1 MTDNGKALNVF
12 YILQDS
18 SGVTTVIKVINTST
32 YKNLF
37 EKSTSLLRQ
46 LSIKR
51 TQGNMSS
58 LIFTSRSCGRKLM
71 SSTIIKRTFCYP
83 TTIEVTPEM
92 RRRNTITAVTLLV
105 SVGIVYYSAMAAMK
119 EEAEDISAAMKLEP
133 ITTVVEK

>member
-1 MTDNGKALNVF
+1 
-12 YILQDS
+12 
-18 SGVTTVIKVINTST
+18 
-32 YKNLF
+32 
-37 EKSTSLLRQ
+37 
-46 LSIKR
+46 
-51 TQGNMSS
+51 
-58 LIFTSRSCGRKLM
+58 M